1 MERVVAILSV
11 FLMTAV
17 AGADESVRISAL
29 EARVAALESLQD
41 SLRSAVESISGRS
54 LTELVKSAPASLS
67 FIPVKTAIAPAGER
81 LVLGL
86 PESQARARLA
96 QLEAHL
102 KSLTEAGRMPAPRA
116 AELTRVRSQVETLR
130 QSLETW

>member
-102 KSLTEAGRMPAPRA
+102 KSLTEAGRMPAPGA